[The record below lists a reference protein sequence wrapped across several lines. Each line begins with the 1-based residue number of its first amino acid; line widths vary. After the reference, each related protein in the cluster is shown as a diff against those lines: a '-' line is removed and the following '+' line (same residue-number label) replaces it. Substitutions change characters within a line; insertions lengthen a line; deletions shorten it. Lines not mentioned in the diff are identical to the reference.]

1 MNDSS
6 FHFKQ
11 FIIRQEKSAMKVG
24 TDAVLLGSWANVD
37 EAKSVLDIGTG
48 TGIIALMIAQKSA
61 ATIDAIDIDKNSY
74 QQAIENV
81 SESKWK
87 DRITIKNISL
97 QDYLKQ
103 CTRQYDLIIS
113 NPPYFDDSFKPPE
126 ESRSQARHTEN
137 LSFDDLVTG
146 VRTLLLPEGKFYV
159 ILPLTEGKSFIE
171 KMKTEGLF
179 CNELVRV
186 KSKADRV
193 EKRLMMQ
200 FSFQK
205 SPIKESDLIIR
216 KDDQN
221 YTDEYINLTKDYYLN
236 LK

>member
-11 FIIRQEKSAMKVG
+11 FTIHQEKSAMKVG
-24 TDAVLLGSWANVD
+24 TDAVLLGAWTDID
-37 EAKSVLDIGTG
+37 EAETVLDIGTG
-48 TGIIALMIAQKSA
+48 TGIIALMIAQKSNA
-61 ATIDAIDIDKNSY
+61 LIDAIEIEKNSCE
-74 QQAIENV
+74 QATENV
-81 SESKWK
+81 TETKWK
-87 DRITIKNISL
+87 DSITIINISL
-97 QDYLKQ
+97 QDYIKQ
-103 CTRQYDLIIS
+103 CNKQYDLIIS

-146 VRTLLLPEGKFYV
+146 VKTLLHPEGKFYV
-159 ILPLTEGKSFIE
+159 ILPLTEGKCFIE
-171 KMKTEGLF
+171 KMKVEGLF

-186 KSKADRV
+186 KSKQDRI

-200 FSFQK
+200 FSFTK
-205 SPIKESDLIIR
+205 SPIKESDLVIR